1 MTASGPGRHVSAD
14 DHFLKQ
20 KHDAELQR
28 LRQKQQDEWL
38 ALLEF
43 QRRERDPLWG
53 QPQAHP
59 TFGGHQLTPRLTP
72 AQTEIIRPTTETDVI
87 HLSSDDDESSTS
99 QTPWFSARQPKAQ
112 TTSRKKSLPCK
123 TCREE
128 PAVGSSGKSPKPHP
142 AHYSKSAQHAIE
154 QGHGEGEGEQQ
165 VINSCNPVTGHHTK
179 EYVDIGSKRR
189 QSISKTNNI
198 LGQIPKELGK
208 VRAKPVQLTDKSR
221 PTTGTSVNTKPTKT
235 SGSPVPPRFR
245 FQKPPLDRDSSPEIP
260 LALLRKQQND
270 RSAIL
275 KDPKKVARNPQL
287 LTLQQKKKYGL
298 FGNDI
303 LHNNRGESWASGL
316 GSAFLAPA
324 QQVPLVKVQ
333 SSSDNEKKNLS
344 VKIKCRPE
352 RLKAIAQNAISKS
365 RQRAIIA
372 DQAQRAA
379 ASETVTGVSSNHA
392 QPERLKYRK
401 TATQDPTCL
410 SSHASS
416 STTPDRASTIAET
429 GTASPS
435 NVSPNTA
442 SQFTSSRD
450 ALAYIRERREC
461 PSSVASIFST
471 FSPMASVSTLRK
483 RKNVETL
490 SDDSDFAPS
499 EPPSP
504 ADKMKIA
511 APKPN
516 VATKKANVKNG
527 HNFKVPQTPQ
537 AKAGSKSMLT
547 TPGAPVTK
555 KQKVIPK
562 TPETPTRAAST
573 LPSRKSNMFPLT
585 GSHSGGRTQ
594 VSSSV
599 RPMRGAAAQAYQKL
613 QDLAENVKDS
623 NVEEAKF
630 IAEKEEWNYPILQ
643 KQSKKQ
649 MEAIKKRFRSMSM
662 TPTPS
667 RAQESEDEDDDARA
681 RGTKNWTSERLG
693 GDRYIAKGKEAEMSP
708 EYDSLSEGT
717 VSQYKWVDGV
727 IVQVDG
733 GDQEMEDV

>member
-208 VRAKPVQLTDKSR
+208 VRAKPVQLADKSR
-221 PTTGTSVNTKPTKT
+221 PTTGTSVNTKQTKT

-372 DQAQRAA
+372 DQAQ
-379 ASETVTGVSSNHA
+379 
-392 QPERLKYRK
+392 Q
-401 TATQDPTCL
+401 
-410 SSHASS
+410 
-416 STTPDRASTIAET
+416 TTPNQNDSSIGKQLHKTQHVSLATHLLQLHQTEHQQ
-429 GTASPS
+429 SP
-435 NVSPNTA
+435 
-442 SQFTSSRD
+442 
-450 ALAYIRERREC
+450 
-461 PSSVASIFST
+461 
-471 FSPMASVSTLRK
+471 K
-483 RKNVETL
+483 
-490 SDDSDFAPS
+490 
-499 EPPSP
+499 
-504 ADKMKIA
+504 
-511 APKPN
+511 
-516 VATKKANVKNG
+516 
-527 HNFKVPQTPQ
+527 
-537 AKAGSKSMLT
+537 
-547 TPGAPVTK
+547 
-555 KQKVIPK
+555 
-562 TPETPTRAAST
+562 
-573 LPSRKSNMFPLT
+573 
-585 GSHSGGRTQ
+585 
-594 VSSSV
+594 
-599 RPMRGAAAQAYQKL
+599 
-613 QDLAENVKDS
+613 
-623 NVEEAKF
+623 
-630 IAEKEEWNYPILQ
+630 
-643 KQSKKQ
+643 
-649 MEAIKKRFRSMSM
+649 
-662 TPTPS
+662 
-667 RAQESEDEDDDARA
+667 
-681 RGTKNWTSERLG
+681 
-693 GDRYIAKGKEAEMSP
+693 
-708 EYDSLSEGT
+708 
-717 VSQYKWVDGV
+717 
-727 IVQVDG
+727 
-733 GDQEMEDV
+733 